1 MLSILDRWLARVENL
16 FAAIA
21 IFGLLFIIAA
31 VCLEIVLRTFFDQS
45 LVWVIE
51 FSEYALLYITFLG
64 TSWLLRRDEH
74 VSVDLLTLAV
84 NAVWRRRLGL
94 LSAALGLT
102 VALVLTVFGAT
113 ITLEHMHKGTF
124 KPTIME
130 FPTWIV
136 LLVIPIGSAVLSL
149 RFVHRGLTI
158 WQGAGPHRG
167 GV

>member
-1 MLSILDRWLARVENL
+1 LLSTIDRWLSRVENL
-16 FAAIA
+16 FAATA
-21 IFGLLFIIAA
+21 IFVLLFIIAA
-31 VCLEIVLRTFFDQS
+31 VCLEIVLRTFFNQS

-84 NAVWRRRLGL
+84 NAAWRRRLGL

-102 VALVLTVFGAT
+102 VALVLTVFGTAAT
-113 ITLEHMHKGTF
+113 IEHMYKGTF

-136 LLVIPIGSAVLSL
+136 LLAIPLGSAVLSL
-149 RFVHRGLTI
+149 RFMHRGVAI
-158 WQGAGPHRG
+158 WRGVGRHGGAA
-167 GV
+167 